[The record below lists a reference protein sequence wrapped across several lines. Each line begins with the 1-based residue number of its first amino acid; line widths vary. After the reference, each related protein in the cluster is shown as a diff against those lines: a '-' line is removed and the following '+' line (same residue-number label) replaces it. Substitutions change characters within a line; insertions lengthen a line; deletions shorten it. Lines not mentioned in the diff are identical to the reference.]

1 MWASQPHKTKSKNEN
16 LLMKENL
23 MAFVASR
30 ASRWSAPRSR
40 NPTRKET
47 QRRIASLPA
56 SGSSFDENMLG
67 GTEQTEETRS
77 LSHDARG
84 GMERETWRVRSGG
97 DL

>member
-56 SGSSFDENMLG
+56 SGSSFDENMLSDEAQCRNLL
-67 GTEQTEETRS
+67 TDRHVDDIFNYLSS
-77 LSHDARG
+77 LKQS
-84 GMERETWRVRSGG
+84 E
-97 DL
+97 